1 MKEGNNM
8 RKNKMKLFDKE
19 FWSDKVD
26 YFEKAKTHESNFL
39 CMENESGVATIHP
52 AFTKALFLYYFN
64 GRFKDTLDVTTYC
77 RVSQSGN
84 IVVASLNIEGN
95 IQVAGYN
102 VSNSEFLFAENIV
115 NGVVSPY
122 TLQGNTKESD
132 GTILWLAMMPSIYEL
147 YSSQITP
154 NNYSDF
160 LQKLNDQVNAV
171 NNLSEV
177 NFTEYSVYGRFFIAN
192 DKVYCNWD
200 ETHCIIPQSNIFPT
214 IPVKDLVESYGDG
227 EILFGYKKMSVDG
240 KVNTGKKATNL
251 SVSPAELRGKY
262 CIGEEVDE
270 NCPLMDDYYVTPV
283 WVLKAAHNL
292 WYHHNNKN
300 LSSAMKQNNIFLFG
314 GPGSGKS
321 EGAKGIASALGI
333 PAVHIEC
340 SANTDETVFTENIIP
355 KIGRKN
361 CSRKM
366 SFADLRQIVD
376 LSPDTAYEQIT
387 GEYKEDVTEEE
398 CYEAFF
404 SSSDSGVSYET
415 VESDFVKAVENGWL
429 VTIEEFT
436 NVRDAGVAMII
447 NQLMDGYQSITLP
460 TGRVIKR
467 HPNCVIVFAAN
478 VDEQHC
484 GELEASTLSRLKPMY
499 KIETPSVE
507 ETIDRVKK
515 ITGYDDMGDLRQM
528 TETAKKLSDF
538 IVERQFNGVCGVREL
553 CSWILQYQANMDF
566 DDTSTLKEAAY
577 ETILPSC
584 SPRKEDLQECIDY
597 FDSIWK
603 E

>member
-1 MKEGNNM
+1 MRKNNM
-8 RKNKMKLFDKE
+8 RLFDKE
-19 FWSDKVD
+19 FWDTD
-26 YFEKAKTHESNFL
+26 LAYFEKAKTKDSNGL
-39 CMENESGVATIHP
+39 CIENESGVATIHP
-52 AFTKALFLYYFN
+52 AFTKALFLYYSN
-64 GRFKDTLDVTTYC
+64 GCFKDTLDVTSYC
-77 RVSQSGN
+77 RVSTSGD
-84 IVVASLNIEGN
+84 ITVAALNIEGN

-102 VSNSEFLFAENIV
+102 ASNSEFMFAESIQ
-115 NGVVSPY
+115 NGIAKGY
-122 TLQGNTKESD
+122 ALDGGKKEMD
-132 GTILWLAMMPSIYEL
+132 GTVLWLAMLPNILEL
-147 YSSQITP
+147 YQTAIVPRT
-154 NNYSDF
+154 DKEF
-160 LQKLNDQVNAV
+160 VKTL
-171 NNLSEV
+171 LSEINGV
-177 NFTEYSVYGRFFIAN
+177 NDLTQEYISDYEILMKLYAAN

-200 ETHCIIPQSNIFPT
+200 DEQCVIPKSNIFPT
-214 IPVKDLVESYGDG
+214 ISVSDLIQSYGDG
-227 EILFGYKKMSVDG
+227 TLQFGFKNMSVSG
-240 KVNTGKKATNL
+240 ELATGKKSKVMSAT
-251 SVSPAELRGKY
+251 PAELRGKY
-262 CIGEEVDE
+262 CIGDSIDD
-270 NCPLMDDYYVTPV
+270 NCPTMDDYYITPV

-292 WYHHNNKN
+292 QYHHNNDK
-300 LSSAMKQNNIFLFG
+300 LSPAMKQNNIFLFG

-321 EGAKGIASALGI
+321 EGAKAIASALGI

-355 KIGRKN
+355 KIGKSKRQ
-361 CSRKM
+361 CSM

-376 LSPDTAYEQIT
+376 LSPETAYEQLT
-387 GEYKEDVTEEE
+387 GEYKEDATEEE
-398 CYEAFF
+398 CFELFF
-404 SSSDSGVSYET
+404 QNDDSGVSYET
-415 VESDFVKAVENGWL
+415 VESDFVKAVEQGWL

-460 TGRVIKR
+460 TGKVIKR

-484 GELEASTLSRLKPMY
+484 GELEASTLSRLKPIY
-499 KIETPSVE
+499 KVETPSVE
-507 ETIDRVKK
+507 ETIKRVQK

-528 TETAKKLSDF
+528 SEAVKKLSDF

-553 CSWILQYQANMDF
+553 CAWVLQYQANLDF

-584 SPRKEDLQECIDY
+584 SPRKDDLQECIDY